1 MVTQASKVWGE
12 VPVPED
18 LEAEKDVPA
27 SHSLLDDDEDF
38 AADEASGDLPSGED
52 DGSTPWPP
60 VTETTTHWLDSSHMG
75 NIQSP
80 VEPDY

>member
-1 MVTQASKVWGE
+1 MWGE

-38 AADEASGDLPSGED
+38 AADEASGG
-52 DGSTPWPP
+52 G
-60 VTETTTHWLDSSHMG
+60 LDRGCMTANHSNSC
-75 NIQSP
+75 P
-80 VEPDY
+80 